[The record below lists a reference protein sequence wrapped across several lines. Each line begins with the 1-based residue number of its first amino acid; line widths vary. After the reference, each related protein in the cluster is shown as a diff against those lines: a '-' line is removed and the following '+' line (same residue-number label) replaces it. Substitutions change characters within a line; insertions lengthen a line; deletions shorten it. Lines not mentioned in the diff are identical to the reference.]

1 VATPHSNKL
10 TYNLTLCKVGDE
22 KNREPAKLEG
32 DFLRGRKVVPRVE
45 NEKGMLQG
53 DMRGA

>member
-10 TYNLTLCKVGDE
+10 THNLTLCKVGDE